1 MSYWPDFLKTELV
14 AESGTIWYTW
24 YHRSLTREDIKGIA
38 TLARLSLTPEEEIR
52 YAEQLSGVLSY
63 IDMLNEVNTDGV
75 EPTTQVM
82 GLTNVVREDT
92 AILSDENVR
101 TKIISLFPKSEK
113 NMLSVPRV
121 FEDQ

>member
-1 MSYWPDFLKTELV
+1 LSYWPDFLKTELV

-24 YHRSLTREDIKGIA
+24 YHMSLTREDIKGIA

>member
-24 YHRSLTREDIKGIA
+24 YHMSLTREDIKGIA

>member
-1 MSYWPDFLKTELV
+1 M
-14 AESGTIWYTW
+14 
-24 YHRSLTREDIKGIA
+24 SLTREDIKGIA